1 MSEYLCL
8 ELALLSL
15 HCRGLRASSTSDQQ
29 NPLFMA
35 TQSLHFEAQTH
46 T

>member
-15 HCRGLRASSTSDQQ
+15 HCRGLRALPVANTT
-29 NPLFMA
+29 PYLFFYGNTEFA
-35 TQSLHFEAQTH
+35 L
-46 T
+46 